1 LPFCGIVLVITA
13 GLKEHI
19 RANEAAFGLGLT
31 DEQIARLEALAA
43 IIAEHNELL
52 HLVAPCDAEE
62 FAIRHILES
71 LYLLTFLPAEAHI
84 ADIGTGAGLPSLPCL
99 LVREGLRATL
109 IESKEKKCNYL
120 AEAVER
126 LGLAARVQIVNRQF
140 EEAES
145 GEASVITTRALDK
158 LSRKLPKLL
167 KWAAGRELVLFSGPS
182 LGEALAKSGT
192 RHTAHLIPLSEQRFV
207 FVVPPR
213 AGKGKA

>member
-1 LPFCGIVLVITA
+1 MYA

-19 RANEAAFGLGLT
+19 KANAAAFGLGLE
-31 DEQIARLEALAA
+31 DEQIARLEALSA

-62 FAIRHILES
+62 FAVRHILES
-71 LYLLTFLPAEAHI
+71 LYLLRFLPAEAHI
-84 ADIGTGAGLPSLPCL
+84 ADVGTGAGLPSLPCL

-126 LGLAARVQIVNRQF
+126 LGLATRVEIVNRQF
-140 EEAES
+140 EEADP
-145 GEASVITTRALDK
+145 GETSVITTRALDK
-158 LSRKLPKLL
+158 LTRKLPKLL
-167 KWAAGRELVLFSGPS
+167 KWAAGRELVLFGGPT
-182 LGEALAKSGT
+182 LGEALKKSGT
-192 RHTAHLIPLSEQRFV
+192 RHTEHLIPLSEQRFV

-213 AGKGKA
+213 TDKSKP